1 MTNPERKGL
10 TGEEIDENK
19 AKQIAEEFIG
29 KDKIKE
35 INSNGVSE
43 NANIPSYDFAI
54 KTNNNNDTN
63 LWISVSRKGGHVV
76 FMNYNRE
83 ASVEVINMEKANE
96 LGKEFLNTRG
106 ISNMKETYYMKQ
118 DGIVTINYAYMQNDV
133 IMYPDLIKL
142 KVALDN
148 GEILG
153 IETTGYLNSHT
164 ERTLEEVQI
173 SKEKAKE
180 SLNKELE
187 ILSEG
192 LAVIPTEYQTEVL
205 CYEFKGKVEDREFLV
220 YINAITGREED
231 VLVILNTPNGTLT
244 M

>member
-76 FMNYNRE
+76 FMNYNRDT
-83 ASVEVINMEKANE
+83 SVEVINMEKANE

-106 ISNMKETYYMKQ
+106 ISNMKETYYIKQ
-118 DGIVTINYAYMQNDV
+118 GGIVTINYAYMQNDV
-133 IMYPDLIKL
+133 VMYPDLVKL
-142 KVALDN
+142 KIALDN

-164 ERTLEEVQI
+164 ERDLEEVQI

-180 SLNKELE
+180 SLNKDLE

-205 CYEFKGKVEDREFLV
+205 CWEFKGKVEDREFLV

>member
-10 TGEEIDENK
+10 TGEEIDEDK

-43 NANIPSYDFAI
+43 NANIPSYDFVV
-54 KTNNNNDTN
+54 KTGNNNNTN

-76 FMNYNRE
+76 FMNYNRDVD
-83 ASVEVINMEKANE
+83 VEVITTEKANE
-96 LGKEFLNTRG
+96 LGKEFLNIRG

-192 LAVIPTEYQTEVL
+192 LAVIPT
-205 CYEFKGKVEDREFLV
+205 
-220 YINAITGREED
+220 
-231 VLVILNTPNGTLT
+231 
-244 M
+244 

>member
-10 TGEEIDENK
+10 TGEEIDEDK

-43 NANIPSYDFAI
+43 NANIPSYDFVV
-54 KTNNNNDTN
+54 KTGNNNNTN

-76 FMNYNRE
+76 FMNYNRDVD
-83 ASVEVINMEKANE
+83 VEVITTEKANE
-96 LGKEFLNTRG
+96 LGKEFLNIRG

-205 CYEFKGKVEDREFLV
+205 CWEFKGKVEDREFLV
-220 YINAITGREED
+220 YINATTGREED

>member
-10 TGEEIDENK
+10 TGEEIDEDK

-43 NANIPSYDFAI
+43 NANIPSYDFAV
-54 KTNNNNDTN
+54 KTENNNDTN

-76 FMNYNRE
+76 FMNYNRNVD
-83 ASVEVINMEKANE
+83 VEVITTEKANE

-192 LAVIPTEYQTEVL
+192 LAVIPTKYQTEVL
-205 CYEFKGKVEDREFLV
+205 CWEFKGKVEDREFLV
-220 YINAITGREED
+220 YINATTGREED
-231 VLVILNTPNGTLT
+231 ILVILNTPNGTLT

>member
-10 TGEEIDENK
+10 TGEEIDEDK

-43 NANIPSYDFAI
+43 NANIPSYDFVV
-54 KTNNNNDTN
+54 KTGNNNNTN

-76 FMNYNRE
+76 FMNYNRDVD
-83 ASVEVINMEKANE
+83 VEVITTEKANE
-96 LGKEFLNTRG
+96 LGKEFLNIRG

-153 IETTGYLNSHT
+153 IETTGYLNCHT
-164 ERTLEEVQI
+164 IRDVSQVEITR
-173 SKEKAKE
+173 EKAKE
-180 SLNKELE
+180 QLNKELQIE
-187 ILSEG
+187 SEG
-192 LAVIPTEYQTEVL
+192 LAIIPTEWKTEIL
-205 CYEFKGKVEDREFLV
+205 CWEFKGKVEDNEFLV
-220 YINAITGREED
+220 YVNAKTGEEED
-231 VLVILNTPNGTLT
+231 ILVIVNTPNGTLT
-244 M
+244 H

>member
-1 MTNPERKGL
+1 MTNPERRGL
-10 TGEEIDENK
+10 TGEEIDENR

-29 KDKIKE
+29 KDKVKE
-35 INSNGVSE
+35 INSNGLSE

-54 KTNNNNDTN
+54 KTNNNSDTN
-63 LWISVSRKGGHVV
+63 LWISISRKGGHVV
-76 FMNYNRE
+76 FMNYDRDVD
-83 ASVEVINMEKANE
+83 VETITIEKADE
-96 LGKEFLNTRG
+96 LGKEFLNIRG
-106 ISNMKETYYMKQ
+106 INNMKETYFIKQ
-118 DGIVTINYAYMQNDV
+118 GGIATINYAYMQNDV
-133 IMYPDLIKL
+133 VIYPDLIKL
-142 KVALDN
+142 KLALDN

-153 IETTGYLNSHT
+153 IETTGYLNSHI
-164 ERTLEEVQI
+164 ERNLEQVQI

-180 SLNKELE
+180 SLNKDLE

-192 LAVIPTEYQTEVL
+192 LAIIPTEYQTEVL
-205 CYEFKGKVEDREFLV
+205 CWEFKGKVEDREFLV